1 MTTQFILIE
10 AVIPATGDYQAD
22 HDIMVALKPAIDAL
36 KEAVHGLPGKGS
48 VTVKTGKRKKAP
60 NNTAKV
66 PE

>member
-36 KEAVHGLPGKGS
+36 KEAVHGLPDKGS
-48 VTVKTGKRKKAP
+48 VTVKPVRKKAP